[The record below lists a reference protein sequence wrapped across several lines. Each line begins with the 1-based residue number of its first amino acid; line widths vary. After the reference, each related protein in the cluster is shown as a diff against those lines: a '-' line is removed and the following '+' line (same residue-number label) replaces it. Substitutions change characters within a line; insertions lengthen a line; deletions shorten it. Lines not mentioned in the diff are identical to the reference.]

1 MVPRQFT
8 INKAGT
14 LLAAGLQRDSRVV
27 VMKRDPA
34 TGQLGDIIANVTV
47 EGELTCVV
55 FDE

>member
-1 MVPRQFT
+1 MIPRQFT

-14 LLAAGLQRDSRVV
+14 LLAAGLQQDGRVV

-34 TGQLGDIIANVTV
+34 TGALGPIIANAPV
-47 EGELTCVV
+47 EGQVTCVV